1 MVITVV
7 EPNFVEDAM
16 SEVMRSEPLAEVVVV
31 PSGFVTGV
39 VMRSLPFWLLGPVSV
54 VVGKMLL
61 GSVPV
66 GLGEVAVGR
75 PLDPFSCRVVPVV
88 VVKPS
93 DFAVVVPAVSGWVVV
108 VGKPLV
114 PFSGLNVVVVP
125 ALFGLVVVVG
135 EPLVPFSGF
144 NVVVVPAVFG
154 FVVVL
159 PDVEKGLPLVG
170 LVALPL
176 EFGLVVVVA
185 PLVEPPCEL
194 EPFAVVDWGGASV
207 RVTTVVVVGLDDE
220 PLPLAALDVVP
231 VVVDWPCDS
240 SVTVDSNV
248 HTAMRRRQRGID
260 GFRPYC
266 VYVCT

>member
-1 MVITVV
+1 M
-7 EPNFVEDAM
+7 
-16 SEVMRSEPLAEVVVV
+16 
-31 PSGFVTGV
+31 
-39 VMRSLPFWLLGPVSV
+39 

-93 DFAVVVPAVSGWVVV
+93 DFAVVVPAVSGWVVVVGKPLVPFSGLNVVVVPAVLGWVVVVPAVSGWVVV